1 MHPSSLSKSIPRI
14 WAKLRQYIERV
25 TSIDPFRF
33 EFASSP
39 VTTNSRHLWGT
50 LSAWN
55 IRGTMDLSVPEWHF
69 HVIPCTCRG
78 TSWWMVAEQRNKE
91 GWKSWPRGRG
101 KEGRTRNKGKDG
113 ERTVAYLRGWG
124 CALCVDVE
132 THFSLQTYG
141 GDLLA
146 TITITIVY
154 RVIIGIT
161 IRMMEG
167 DAKSIVERI
176 TNITRVKARFK

>member
-1 MHPSSLSKSIPRI
+1 MQKFLFFCNLNHWNTLFSIIPPKLLYALLLSLSLFKSIPRI

-25 TSIDPFRF
+25 TSIDPTFRF

-69 HVIPCTCRG
+69 RVISCTCRG
-78 TSWWMVAEQRNKE
+78 TSWRMVAER
-91 GWKSWPRGRG
+91 
-101 KEGRTRNKGKDG
+101 RNKGRG
-113 ERTVAYLRGWG
+113 EKGDREEGRREEGQETKAKMENELWRIRGWG

-132 THFSLQTYG
+132 TYFSLQTYG
-141 GDLLA
+141 
-146 TITITIVY
+146 IC
-154 RVIIGIT
+154 
-161 IRMMEG
+161 
-167 DAKSIVERI
+167 
-176 TNITRVKARFK
+176 

>member
-1 MHPSSLSKSIPRI
+1 MHLLSLPLSPSLSKSIPRI

-25 TSIDPFRF
+25 TSINLTFRF

-69 HVIPCTCRG
+69 RVISCTCRG
-78 TSWWMVAEQRNKE
+78 TSWRMVAER
-91 GWKSWPRGRG
+91 
-101 KEGRTRNKGKDG
+101 RNKGRG
-113 ERTVAYLRGWG
+113 EKGDREEGGKEERQETKAKMENELWRIRGWG

-132 THFSLQTYG
+132 TYFSFQTYG
-141 GDLLA
+141 
-146 TITITIVY
+146 IC
-154 RVIIGIT
+154 
-161 IRMMEG
+161 
-167 DAKSIVERI
+167 
-176 TNITRVKARFK
+176 